1 MRIQNPQA
9 HHSKLW
15 SCECSK
21 DWPWDEKMGF
31 AGFLSRTFLHAATQN
46 PVLSCIPR
54 CLASCVGASP
64 AALEAPGALGPNPAR
79 PHAEQS
85 LNSEYSG
92 LQMERNGFQYI
103 FSGALLFYLL
113 RSLYTYIM
121 HICLDVIIYMS
132 TILNLSVH
140 RQERGSFCSSHDRSP
155 KGHPRSRHSDVEKSL
170 TMLAHKKGDS
180 CPSCLLMQL
189 SS

>member
-1 MRIQNPQA
+1 
-9 HHSKLW
+9 
-15 SCECSK
+15 
-21 DWPWDEKMGF
+21 MGF

-54 CLASCVGASP
+54 CFSFWSRLASCVGASP

-103 FSGALLFYLL
+103 FSGDLLFYLL

-140 RQERGSFCSSHDRSP
+140 RQGRGSFCSSHDRSP
-155 KGHPRSRHSDVEKSL
+155 KSTFAPLGRGEISRARNVGPQNAVSVLSPHATLFLIFCSPR
-170 TMLAHKKGDS
+170 
-180 CPSCLLMQL
+180 L
-189 SS
+189 STPALPGSGLS